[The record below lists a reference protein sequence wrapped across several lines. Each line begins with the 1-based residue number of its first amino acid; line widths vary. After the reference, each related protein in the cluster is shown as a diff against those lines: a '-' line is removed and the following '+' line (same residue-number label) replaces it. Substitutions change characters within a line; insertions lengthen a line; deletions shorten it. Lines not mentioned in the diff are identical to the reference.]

1 MLEKAGIQVEIA
13 HNGKEAVELCGDKIY
28 DIVFMDCQM
37 PEMDGFDA
45 TRAIREQEKKL
56 DRDPVTII
64 ALTANALEGDKAQC
78 LAAGM
83 NDFLAKP
90 LKQDILRA
98 LLHQYQAKP

>member
-13 HNGKEAVELCGDKIY
+13 NNGKEAVALCSDKIY
-28 DIVFMDCQM
+28 DLVFMDCQM

-45 TRAIREQEKKL
+45 TRAIRELEKKL
-56 DRDPVTII
+56 NRDPMTII

-90 LKQDILRA
+90 LKQDTLRA